1 MATYEGMRWVK
12 CDFQVQT
19 PEDAAHWADAETRL
33 SEPRRPLADQPPAAD
48 GSATP
53 RRPDETSIQ
62 EVARTFL
69 QRCHEVGL
77 QMVGITDHNFSHK
90 SDPRDWFLT
99 HLVEQNRRVARELG
113 REPLAIFPGFE
124 VDIGYHVLCLFGPAR
139 TQRHIW
145 RVNQILTRL
154 GLVEDRRFVRGLPQE
169 LRNNN
174 ENVSLKTLLEVVQGE
189 HGGMVIAAHSDQNDG
204 LLENARNRHDYQL
217 PQLLAVEVTA
227 QPVPERY
234 REILAGRDR
243 DWGRADRPLALVM
256 SSDAK
261 SLKVDPQ
268 TQEPG
273 PNSLGYRH
281 TWVKMSK
288 PSIEALRQSFL
299 DSESRIQLK
308 GLNPADAQNHPRI
321 LSVEVRGARFL
332 DDLAVS
338 FSPNLNCVI
347 GGRGSGKSTLLE
359 YLHFAL
365 GDGPEV
371 AKDEDPALQKKK
383 TQLVNSL
390 AGGGE
395 VRVAFETAP
404 GLRDV
409 LVYRPGPAGQPN
421 RTIEG
426 REVID
431 LGTIL
436 RQLRASFFSQGE
448 LSRMTS
454 GAGGQAHV
462 LQIIDAAAAVELQAN
477 ASHEAELKVRLNVSF
492 QARRDASELATRLQV
507 ITQELQELDRQLE
520 ARQSVRDD
528 SRRHQ
533 GAVEAQTFFDGLK
546 DSVSDETESLAAS
559 GVFLRNQYS
568 VEPTDHWPMTEW
580 LNGSLAKVNAARAAL
595 ADEVDAALRTF
606 RGKMDEAVGADAS
619 SGFLQEVDG
628 ISQAFI
634 QACEAKGLKPEDI
647 SKLTELMDE
656 RKAKD
661 ADRQKVAERH
671 EVARASA
678 ARLPDL
684 LQQLHQVWRQRFA
697 IRQRMA
703 ESIQQSMS
711 QMARIQ
717 TTYMGDFESFMAQ
730 WRRVMPQDGREK
742 LSKRWDEL
750 GTAVHHVWR
759 ARASEEAPWETVE
772 LASYDTDLALQL
784 ATQTREDLLPLLA
797 AHLNSK
803 DVSRVW
809 EDVRTTR
816 VGDGIDVELV
826 TREGVV
832 VGSMNGALSE
842 GQRNTLLLNLLLA
855 RGDGPIIIDQPE
867 DELDSSFIY
876 KNLVDDFRKVKSR
889 RQLIVATHNAN
900 LPVNGDAELV
910 LALKGETGRGRI
922 QAQGGLDRKE
932 VVEAVLDIME
942 GSEQAFRRRSEKYH
956 F

>member
-1 MATYEGMRWVK
+1 MSTYEGMRWVK

-19 PEDAAHWADAETRL
+19 PEDAAHWADAETGL
-33 SEPRRPLADQPPAAD
+33 PEPRRPLVDQPPGAD
-48 GSATP
+48 GAAGP
-53 RRPDETSIQ
+53 RKADESPIQ
-62 EVARTFL
+62 AIARRFL
-69 QRCHEVGL
+69 MRCHEVGL
-77 QMVGITDHNFSHK
+77 QMVGITDHNFSQK
-90 SDPRDWFLT
+90 TDSRDWFLT
-99 HLVEQNRRVARELG
+99 HLVEQNRSVARELG
-113 REPLAIFPGFE
+113 REPIAIFPGFE

-139 TQRHIW
+139 TQRHVW

-169 LRNNN
+169 LRSNN

-217 PQLLAVEVTA
+217 PQLMAVEVTT
-227 QPVPERY
+227 QPVPDRY
-234 REILAGRDR
+234 RDILAGRDR
-243 DWGRADRPLALVM
+243 DWGRAGRPLALVM

-261 SLKVDPQ
+261 SLRVDPQ
-268 TQEPG
+268 TKEPG
-273 PNSLGYRH
+273 PNALGYRH

-299 DSESRIQLK
+299 DSESRIRLK
-308 GLNPADAQNHPRI
+308 GASPADAQNHPRI
-321 LSVEVRGARFL
+321 LAVEVRGAKFL
-332 DDLAVS
+332 DDFAVS

-365 GDGPEV
+365 NDGPEV
-371 AKDEDPALQKKK
+371 SSTEDQSLQKKK

-395 VRVAFETAP
+395 VRVAFEAAP
-404 GLRDV
+404 GLEDV
-409 LVYRPGPAGQPN
+409 LVYRPGPAGHPI
-421 RTIEG
+421 RRLEG
-426 REVID
+426 REVTD
-431 LGTIL
+431 LGTVL
-436 RQLRASFFSQGE
+436 RQLRANFYSQGE

-462 LQIIDAAAAVELQAN
+462 LRIIDAAAAIELQA
-477 ASHEAELKVRLNVSF
+477 SWTVEAELKLRLNASF
-492 QARRDASELATRLQV
+492 QARRDASELDSRLQV
-507 ITQELQELDRQLE
+507 VNQELQELDRQLE
-520 ARQSVRDD
+520 ARQAVRDD

-533 GAVEAQTFFDGLK
+533 GAVEAQTFLEGVQDSISEEVEGLA
-546 DSVSDETESLAAS
+546 SSAAA
-559 GVFLRNQYS
+559 LRNQYV
-568 VEPTDHWPMTEW
+568 VEPTEQWPMSEW
-580 LNGSLAKVNAARAAL
+580 LNESIAKVNEARASL
-595 ADEVDAALRTF
+595 AGEVDAALKAF
-606 RGKMDEAVGADAS
+606 RGKLDETIGAGAS
-619 SGFLQEVDG
+619 SAFLQEVAS
-628 ISQAFI
+628 ISQAFLH
-634 QACEAKGLKPEDI
+634 ACEEKGLRPEDI
-647 SKLTELMDE
+647 SRLTELLEE
-656 RKAKD
+656 RKAKE
-661 ADRQKVAERH
+661 AERLRVV
-671 EVARASA
+671 ERWDSARTSA
-678 ARLPDL
+678 ALLPEL
-684 LQQLHQVWRQRFA
+684 LQHLHQLWRQQFA

-711 QMARIQ
+711 QMARIK
-717 TTYMGDFESFMAQ
+717 TSYMGDFESFMTQ
-730 WRRVMPQDGREK
+730 WRRMTPQDGREK
-742 LSKRWDEL
+742 LAKRWDDL
-750 GTAVHHVWR
+750 GSAVHYGWR
-759 ARASEEAPWETVE
+759 VRASEESPWETIE
-772 LASYDTDLALQL
+772 LAEVDAEVSIQL
-784 ATQTREDLLPLLA
+784 STQTREDLLTLLT
-797 AHLNSK
+797 AHLKSK
-803 DVSRVW
+803 DVSRIW

-826 TREGVV
+826 TADGVV
-832 VGSMNGALSE
+832 VGSMNGSLSE

-855 RGDGPIIIDQPE
+855 RGDGPIVIDQPE

-910 LALKGETGRGRI
+910 LALKGEAGRGRI
-922 QAQGGLDRKE
+922 QVQGGLDRKE